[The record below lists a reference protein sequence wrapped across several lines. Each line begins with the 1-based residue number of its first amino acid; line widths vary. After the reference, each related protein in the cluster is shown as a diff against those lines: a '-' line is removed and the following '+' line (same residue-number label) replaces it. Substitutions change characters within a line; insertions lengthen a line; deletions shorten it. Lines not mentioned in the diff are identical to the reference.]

1 MRARS
6 PLIRNATRSRTDSKF
21 RIPNSKLLFFVLCLF
36 LPFSAATQ
44 QTFTGKLSD
53 SRCGASHHS
62 SELSDRECLFACI
75 SRLAKYVL
83 VDQDN
88 HVLPIANQDARGL
101 PLYAGRPVRIT
112 GEREGDAIVV
122 SQVEAIPAH
131 LHLGHV
137 MTNWRD
143 TPGGRGFL
151 PVAVDEARVAIQHAR
166 LAAKAGSL
174 DDVTL
179 HAGHV
184 LHALDPAVEPTGP
197 GAGYGVRKAAAGAL
211 QHLELATGAEG
222 ATANVKQY
230 AAQASASLSQAL
242 ELVDQAVAAAE
253 HARSAG
259 DAADAAHA
267 AADLAALTARLSD
280 EALRRAQAEMTEL
293 LKSEGLRGAP
303 R

>member
-1 MRARS
+1 MRLEFRPRFSSARK
-6 PLIRNATRSRTDSKF
+6 NSKF
-21 RIPNSKLLFFVLCLF
+21 RIPNSKLLSFVLASL
-36 LPFSAATQ
+36 LGISAATQ
-44 QTFTGKLSD
+44 QTFTGRLSD
-53 SRCGASHHS
+53 SMCGASHHS
-62 SELSDRECLFACI
+62 TGLSDRQCLYACVN
-75 SRLAKYVL
+75 RLAQYVL

-88 HVLPIANQDARGL
+88 RVVPIANQDAKGL
-101 PLYAGRPVRIT
+101 PLYAGRPVKIT

-122 SQVEAIPAH
+122 SKVEAIPAH
-131 LHLGHV
+131 LHVGHV

-143 TPGGRGFL
+143 TPGSRGFL
-151 PVAVDEARVAIQHAR
+151 PVAADEARVAVLHAR
-166 LAAKAGSL
+166 LAARAGSL
-174 DDVTL
+174 DDIKL

-184 LHALDPAVEPTGP
+184 LNALDPAIERTGP
-197 GAGYGVRKAAAGAL
+197 GAGYGVRRAATGAL

-230 AAQASASLSQAL
+230 AAQASTSLSQAL

-293 LKSEGLRGAP
+293 LKSEGLLGAP